1 MPTSSTT
8 DLASQP
14 VESQPAHSNTASNLS
29 DHILKLGLI
38 SEEQRQR
45 ALEYQTQIGG
55 RIEHIL
61 VNLGTVQKDELA
73 EIYASYLNLPL
84 YQSLDEQSELSTEF
98 VKAMDVDTSFS
109 AGVLPF
115 RVKGKS
121 LDLAIVDPFDLS
133 VYEYWSPDEYQLNFH
148 LCKVA
153 QLDALRAQLLSERTA
168 EQLEAHETGSEL
180 ERLREL
186 AYGAPTVNL
195 VNSMIVRGIKLR
207 ASDMHLEPLNGRY
220 RARYRVDGILH
231 AGDSIPLDLQLGVLS
246 RIKILSGMDI
256 AERRKPQDG
265 KIETSVAG
273 KELDIRVS
281 SLPLGEGESMV
292 MRFLLKE
299 SVKFDLETIGYAPD
313 LIARIEQDLKRTS
326 GVILMTG
333 PTGSGKTTSLYSFL
347 SRLNTPAVKIIT
359 LEDPIEYQLDGI
371 NQVQIHTEIGFDFSR
386 GLRSIVRQDPDII
399 MVGEIRDHETARIAM
414 QSSLTG
420 HLVFSTV
427 HTNDAPT
434 TFTRLIDLGVEEF
447 LLNASVISVMAQRLV
462 RKICPHCKTR
472 DPNAEHIQQQSEVLE
487 LLPLLSSELDVSY
500 GRGCDQCGGSGFM
513 GRVAILEYLPND
525 EFVQSIPKDQRF
537 LEHIRTYRQEKGWR
551 TLKQDGLLKVMSGL
565 TTYDEVMR
573 VAG

>member
-1 MPTSSTT
+1 MPTS
-8 DLASQP
+8 
-14 VESQPAHSNTASNLS
+14 VISNLNDAVDAPS
-29 DHILKLGLI
+29 SNLAEHIVKLGLI
-38 SEEQRQR
+38 STSQLQR
-45 ALEYQTQIGG
+45 ALEYQRQIGG

-61 VNLGTVQKDELA
+61 VNLGILQKDDLA
-73 EIYASYLNLPL
+73 DVYASYLQLPL
-84 YQSLDEQSELSTEF
+84 YESLAEQSELTAEF
-98 VKAMDVDTSFS
+98 IKTVQVDKAFK
-109 AGVLPF
+109 AGALPF
-115 RVKGKS
+115 RITDDE
-121 LDLAIVDPFDLS
+121 LDIAVVDPFDLR
-133 VYEYWSPDEYQLNFH
+133 VYDCWPPSEYQLKFH

-153 QLDALRAQLLSERTA
+153 QLDALRAQILSEKTA
-168 EQLEAHETGSEL
+168 EQMQAHETGSEL

-186 AYGAPTVNL
+186 AFGAPTVNL

-220 RARYRVDGILH
+220 RVRYRVDGILH

-246 RIKILSGMDI
+246 RIKILAGMDI

-281 SLPLGEGESMV
+281 SLPLGQGESMV

-299 SVKFDLETIGYAPD
+299 SVKFDLDTIGYESD
-313 LIARIEQDLKRTS
+313 LVNMIEQDLKRTS

-371 NQVQIHTEIGFDFSR
+371 NQVQVHTEIGFDFSR

-462 RKICPHCKTR
+462 RTICPHCR
-472 DPNAEHIQQQSEVLE
+472 VADDNAGQIMQQSEVKQ
-487 LLPLLSSELDVSY
+487 LLPFLQSAPNIS
-500 GRGCDQCGGSGFM
+500 RGKGCEQCGGSGFL

-525 EFVQSIPKDQRF
+525 EQVQAMPKDQRF
-537 LEHIRTYRQEKGWR
+537 LEKIRAYRQQQGWR
-551 TLKQDGLLKVMSGL
+551 TLKQDGLLKVLSGI
-565 TTYDEVMR
+565 TTYEEVMR